1 MLDFRFEM
9 AKSMFFDRARIL
21 TPAREAEKK
30 VLSRFGAYCMRVARN
45 SIKDGDNLND
55 HSQEGDPPRNHHTV
69 LGGAGFRGSILF
81 VWDRPSQAVYI
92 GGALLD
98 GATADNPV
106 PGVLEHG
113 GDTVRNRRV
122 IFVAPRPH
130 MGPAFLKTCD
140 KLADWLRDCVTNE
153 AGHAATYHA

>member
-1 MLDFRFEM
+1 M
-9 AKSMFFDRARIL
+9 KS
-21 TPAREAEKK
+21 
-30 VLSRFGAYCMRVARN
+30 ARN
-45 SIKDGDNLND
+45 SIKDAENLQD
-55 HSQEGDPPRNHHTV
+55 HSNEGEPPKNHGNIM
-69 LGGAGFRGSILF
+69 GGAGYRGSIFF
-81 VWDRPSQAVYI
+81 VWDRPAQAVYI
-92 GGALLD
+92 GGILLE
-98 GATADNPV
+98 GANGENPV

-153 AGHAATYHA
+153 AGHSATYHA